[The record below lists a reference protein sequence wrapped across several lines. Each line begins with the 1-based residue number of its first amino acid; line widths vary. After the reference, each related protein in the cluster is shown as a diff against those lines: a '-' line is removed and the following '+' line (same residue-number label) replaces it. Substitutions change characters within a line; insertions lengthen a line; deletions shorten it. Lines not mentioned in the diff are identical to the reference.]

1 MTDTANLVTLVVG
14 GKEFGGWKSVRIEAG
29 IERQARSFDLEVT
42 DKWPGQ
48 ADIPRRIQPGDA
60 CQVFIGPDLVMT
72 GYVDGTPIRFDARS
86 VGVGVKGR
94 SKTAD
99 LVDCCPLPSGQAV
112 SAVVAPWAD
121 VVGAAGKLLNIIKPA
136 ALSANQW
143 RNQPLEVIAAAL
155 AAPYGVRVVAET
167 STGRPIADHSV
178 QVGETVFQSIDRM
191 MRLRHVLSTD
201 NERGDLV
208 LIEVGGAGRAVTAI
222 ELGSNVMAA
231 STELDYKNVFS
242 QYIVKGQRA
251 GGDSA
256 FADDVSEEEGTSD
269 DDGTTS
275 ETAGASD
282 TMAKRLRILVLK
294 QSGQADEG
302 TCQDRANYER
312 AHRSAQAL
320 QTNYTL
326 LGWRQATGELWKPNQ
341 LVRVRDSLIGF
352 DQDMLIAEVAYV
364 LDRNGL
370 RTDVRVGPIDGYRSK
385 AANLPAAKKVKKGP
399 TPVNWSD
406 AK

>member
-1 MTDTANLVTLVVG
+1 M
-14 GKEFGGWKSVRIEAG
+14 S
-29 IERQARSFDLEVT
+29 
-42 DKWPGQ
+42 
-48 ADIPRRIQPGDA
+48 
-60 CQVFIGPDLVMT
+60 
-72 GYVDGTPIRFDARS
+72 
-86 VGVGVKGR
+86 
-94 SKTAD
+94 
-99 LVDCCPLPSGQAV
+99 AV
-112 SAVVAPWAD
+112 SVPWAD
-121 VVGAAGKLLNIIKPA
+121 VVGTDGKKVHVIKPP

-143 RNQPLEVIAAAL
+143 RSQQLEVIAAAL

-167 STGRPIADHSV
+167 STGQPIAEHHV

-208 LIEVGGAGRAVTAI
+208 LIEVGGAGRALTAI
-222 ELGSNVMAA
+222 ELGANVLSA
-231 STELDYKNVFS
+231 STELDYKEVFS

-251 GGDSA
+251 GDDSA
-256 FADDVSEEEGTSD
+256 FAGDVSEEEGIAD
-269 DDGTTS
+269 DEGEVNVLG
-275 ETAGASD
+275 ETAGATD
-282 TMAKRLRILVLK
+282 TMAKRRRILVLK

-326 LGWRQATGELWKPNQ
+326 VGWRQQTGELWKPNTQ
-341 LVRVRDSLIGF
+341 VRVRDGLIGF

-364 LDRNGL
+364 LDRSGL

-385 AANLPAAKKVKKGP
+385 AANLPAARKGKKGKGS
-399 TPVNWSD
+399 VNWND